1 MCLSVTFKCN
11 YNYNYKIIYTDTL
24 LVVRLVRKRNSE
36 ELDEQSSCKRQRI
49 DADEG
54 M

>member
-1 MCLSVTFKCN
+1 M
-11 YNYNYKIIYTDTL
+11 YTGTL

-49 DADEG
+49 DVDEG
-54 M
+54 L